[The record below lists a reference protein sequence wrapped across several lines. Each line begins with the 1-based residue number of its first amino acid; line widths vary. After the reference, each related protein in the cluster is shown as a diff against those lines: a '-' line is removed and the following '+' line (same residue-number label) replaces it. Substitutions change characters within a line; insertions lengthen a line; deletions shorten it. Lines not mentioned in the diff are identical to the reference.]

1 VKNGSD
7 LQWFRLGPIDDQIRV
22 DGEKFHIFV
31 GQILPTVAGTG
42 GSSEKNYSFADG
54 GFNAV
59 RNCEA
64 RLFFDVT
71 PDFDEIERSLWRKNK
86 AHAHLGLAFQI
97 RQVSIQLIFRD
108 SFAAVELLDAAPD
121 LWVDCF
127 PVLQEPTIL
136 FFLGLQQTEQD
147 FLDAARAGRLKLFLD
162 SGLKGRIVD
171 FDIHA
176 LTLQK
181 GIRLSFHRI

>member
-1 VKNGSD
+1 VVWARAASSGRN
-7 LQWFRLGPIDDQIRV
+7 LGGREGIP
-22 DGEKFHIFV
+22 
-31 GQILPTVAGTG
+31 PP
-42 GSSEKNYSFADG
+42 
-54 GFNAV
+54 
-59 RNCEA
+59 
-64 RLFFDVT
+64 LFFDVT
-71 PDFDEIERSLWRKNK
+71 PDFDEIERSLRRKNK

-121 LWVDCF
+121 LCIDCF

-147 FLDAARAGRLKLFLD
+147 FLDAARGGSLELFLD

-171 FDIHA
+171 FDVHGFTI
-176 LTLQK
+176 QK
-181 GIRLSFHRI
+181 GIGVSPHRI

>member
-1 VKNGSD
+1 MAATCNG
-7 LQWFRLGPIDDQIRV
+7 
-22 DGEKFHIFV
+22 FV
-31 GQILPTVAGTG
+31 WGDRRSNKKPVAQEQ
-42 GSSEKNYSFADG
+42 SA
-54 GFNAV
+54 
-59 RNCEA
+59 
-64 RLFFDVT
+64 
-71 PDFDEIERSLWRKNK
+71 RSLS
-86 AHAHLGLAFQI
+86 LGFQI

-147 FLDAARAGRLKLFLD
+147 FLDAARAGGLKLFLD
-162 SGLKGRIVD
+162 SGLKSRIAD
-171 FDIHA
+171 LDIHA

-181 GIRLSFHRI
+181 RIGFSFHRI